1 MNIVSIELAE
11 RWADFA
17 EIKQREDIIKL
28 KKMMDELE
36 DNSSKLELLKTQ
48 IASARIDG
56 KKEFDADTYMK
67 GKKK

>member
-1 MNIVSIELAE
+1 MNMITIEEAEHRLNLDEFAVSVRTLS
-11 RWADFA
+11 
-17 EIKQREDIIKL
+17 L
-28 KKMMDELE
+28 KKLTEELE
-36 DNSSKLELLKTQ
+36 RDAKDLELLKTQ

>member
-1 MNIVSIELAE
+1 MMTIKEAE
-11 RWADFA
+11 KYVK
-17 EIKQREDIIKL
+17 IREEFLVRDTIKL
-28 KKMMDELE
+28 KKFVEQVE
-36 DNSSKLELLKTQ
+36 QSKGDLELLKTQ